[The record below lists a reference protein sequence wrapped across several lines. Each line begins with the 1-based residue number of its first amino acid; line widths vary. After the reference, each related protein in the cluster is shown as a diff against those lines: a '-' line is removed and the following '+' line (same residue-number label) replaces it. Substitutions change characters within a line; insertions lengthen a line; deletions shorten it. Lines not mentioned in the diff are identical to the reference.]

1 MNSTYDLHKE
11 NLYSSLYE
19 TLGERIISSFDK
31 KNIEELMLNPD
42 GRLFVKYADGH
53 CAHEDTLSEARSEI
67 VVRTVASINNMDIDI
82 KAPIVECELERFNA
96 RFSALMPPLSKGT
109 CFCIRVLKALNLS
122 FDELV
127 SCNFITERHAEIIDS
142 LIKKRMNC
150 LICGQTGCGKTSFI
164 NSILNR
170 IALLDPACRII
181 CIEDTPELKLSIDNS
196 VSLFT
201 SKNISMSALLR
212 TSLRLS
218 PDRIVIGEV
227 RSAEALDM
235 IDAFS
240 TGHKGGVASIHAGSA
255 LQCLDRLKLLI
266 SKHPYAPKKGIEELI
281 ALSLDAIIVLGKY
294 PNRHVENIVYI
305 KGYNIKGYTLDYVI

>member
-1 MNSTYDLHKE
+1 
-11 NLYSSLYE
+11 
-19 TLGERIISSFDK
+19 
-31 KNIEELMLNPD
+31 
-42 GRLFVKYADGH
+42 
-53 CAHEDTLSEARSEI
+53 
-67 VVRTVASINNMDIDI
+67 
-82 KAPIVECELERFNA
+82 
-96 RFSALMPPLSKGT
+96 
-109 CFCIRVLKALNLS
+109 
-122 FDELV
+122 
-127 SCNFITERHAEIIDS
+127 
-142 LIKKRMNC
+142 
-150 LICGQTGCGKTSFI
+150 
-164 NSILNR
+164 
-170 IALLDPACRII
+170 
-181 CIEDTPELKLSIDNS
+181 
-196 VSLFT
+196 
-201 SKNISMSALLR
+201 MSALLR

-305 KGYNIKGYTLDYVI
+305 KGYNSKGYTLDYVI